1 MVRKKGLTVSIS
13 TWFCLPDQ
21 GMKDMEILC
30 RATAFA
36 VSSSSAVHANKM
48 HFVTASHSI
57 APWKFRNLY
66 PEEWLQAIDEK
77 NTFYT
82 IESRHKDGSF
92 LSQSELLMKTFHHK
106 ESDLAVLHLEKDHEM
121 LFDTLEVEPHVLT
134 DRELVEGDDLL
145 IDGFEIDENSPK
157 PDYDDK
163 EEVDVRRP
171 VPTSVPAT
179 FIAQYMFL
187 KYASANQPLGSCM
200 SGAPVTCKTKSE
212 AVIVKG
218 RFASAS
224 GGSPRKTEV
233 CGMIGT
239 VVPEDSD
246 DVALRGLAAFVGAD
260 TIQQ

>member
-1 MVRKKGLTVSIS
+1 
-13 TWFCLPDQ
+13 
-21 GMKDMEILC
+21 
-30 RATAFA
+30 
-36 VSSSSAVHANKM
+36 M
-48 HFVTASHSI
+48 HFITTSHSV

-77 NTFYT
+77 NTYYT
-82 IESRHKDGSF
+82 IESRHKDGLF
-92 LSQSELLMKTFHHK
+92 LSQSELLTKTFHHK
-106 ESDLAVLHLEKDHEM
+106 ESDLAILHLEKGHEL

-157 PDYDDK
+157 PDYGSG
-163 EEVDVRRP
+163 EEIDVRRP

-179 FIAQYMFL
+179 FIAQYMYL
-187 KYASANQPLGSCM
+187 KYASANQPLDGCM
-200 SGAPVTCKTKSE
+200 SGAPVTCKVKSAP
-212 AVIVKG
+212 AVVVSG

-224 GGSPRKTEV
+224 ASGVSARKTEV

-239 VVPEDSD
+239 VVQEDSD
-246 DVALRGLAAFVGAD
+246 DVPLRGLAAFVGAD

>member
-36 VSSSSAVHANKM
+36 VSSTNPEHASKM
-48 HFVTASHSI
+48 HFVTTSHSV

-82 IESRHKDGSF
+82 IENRHKDGLF
-92 LSQSELLMKTFHHK
+92 LSQSELLTKTYHHK
-106 ESDLAVLHLEKDHEM
+106 ESDLAVLHLEKAHEL
-121 LFDTLEVEPHVLT
+121 LFDTLDVEPHVLT

-145 IDGFEIDENSPK
+145 IDGFQIDEDSPK
-157 PDYDDK
+157 YDAG
-163 EEVDVRRP
+163 EEIDVRRP
-171 VPTSVPAT
+171 VPTIVPAT
-179 FIAQYMFL
+179 FMAQYMFL
-187 KYASANQPLGSCM
+187 KYASANQPLDQCM
-200 SGAPVTCKTKSE
+200 SGAAVTCKVKSA
-212 AVIVKG
+212 AVVVNS

-224 GGSPRKTEV
+224 SSPRKTEV
-233 CGMIGT
+233 CGMVGN
-239 VVPEDSD
+239 VVPEDSE
-246 DVALRGLAAFVGAD
+246 DVALRGLAAFIGAD